1 MERRR
6 FLATFGAVGI
16 TVLTGCSS
24 DGSSN
29 DGNND
34 NGGGGNGEESDEG
47 VVVDETV
54 FEGDIQRFNFEVEEE
69 QTITAY
75 INNIEGVRTTVVLT
89 DADDETTET
98 FEAETES
105 TGTHEASMTG
115 VYAVNITTLG
125 EAEVQVTLE

>member
-1 MERRR
+1 MERRK
-6 FLATFGAVGI
+6 FLATFGAVGA
-16 TVLTGCSS
+16 TALAGCSS
-24 DGSSN
+24 G
-29 DGNND
+29 GND
-34 NGGGGNGEESDEG
+34 NDDGGNGGSDEE

-54 FEGDIQRFNFEVEEE
+54 FERDIQRFNFEVEEE
-69 QTITAY
+69 QTITVY

>member
-1 MERRR
+1 MERRS
-6 FLATFGAVGI
+6 FLATFGAVGV
-16 TVLTGCSS
+16 TALAGCSS
-24 DGSSN
+24 DGN
-29 DGNND
+29 DD
-34 NGGGGNGEESDEG
+34 NGGGGNGGIDEE

-54 FEGDIQRFNFEVEEE
+54 FQGDIQRFNFEVEEG
-69 QTITAY
+69 QTITVY

-125 EAEVQVTLE
+125 EAEIEVTLE

>member
-1 MERRR
+1 MERRS
-6 FLATFGAVGI
+6 FLATFGAVGV
-16 TVLTGCSS
+16 TALAGCSS
-24 DGSSN
+24 DGN
-29 DGNND
+29 DD
-34 NGGGGNGEESDEG
+34 NGGGGNGGIDEE

-54 FEGDIQRFNFEVEEE
+54 FEGDIQRFNFEVEEG
-69 QTITAY
+69 QTITVY

-125 EAEVQVTLE
+125 EAEIEVTLE

>member
-1 MERRR
+1 
-6 FLATFGAVGI
+6 
-16 TVLTGCSS
+16 
-24 DGSSN
+24 
-29 DGNND
+29 
-34 NGGGGNGEESDEG
+34 
-47 VVVDETV
+47 VDETV

-69 QTITAY
+69 QTITVY

-105 TGTHEASMTG
+105 TGMHEASMTG

-125 EAEVQVTLE
+125 EAEVEVALE